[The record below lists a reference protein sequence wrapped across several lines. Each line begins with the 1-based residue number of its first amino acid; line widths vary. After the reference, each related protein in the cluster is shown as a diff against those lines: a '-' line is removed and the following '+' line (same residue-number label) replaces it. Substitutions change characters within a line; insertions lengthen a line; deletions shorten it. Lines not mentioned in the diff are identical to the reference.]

1 MTSRSISPKGQ
12 HGLATRPFPRAA
24 RKPLNQ
30 GVLKFGRNWFVSE
43 ICVTRPHADEGSR
56 HDRGGSRKGG
66 KVNARTYELL
76 RRPSHPHC
84 AGRWSGAGRVCTHSR
99 PRFGRGDCG
108 PGDPG
113 QRRHHDPWQRHLRDG
128 VGDLRMTARVE
139 VPEVTS
145 WSIALQGESLRRED
159 GQALVEYTLIL
170 GVVTVVA
177 IAALSALGDSV
188 IALLQ
193 AVTSALNTV
202 I

>member
-1 MTSRSISPKGQ
+1 
-12 HGLATRPFPRAA
+12 
-24 RKPLNQ
+24 
-30 GVLKFGRNWFVSE
+30 
-43 ICVTRPHADEGSR
+43 
-56 HDRGGSRKGG
+56 
-66 KVNARTYELL
+66 
-76 RRPSHPHC
+76 
-84 AGRWSGAGRVCTHSR
+84 
-99 PRFGRGDCG
+99 
-108 PGDPG
+108 
-113 QRRHHDPWQRHLRDG
+113 
-128 VGDLRMTARVE
+128 MTARVE

-170 GVVTVVA
+170 GLVTVVA